1 MAGNLTVLPRTETG
15 IESFQEAFMPF
26 LQLMIQKQLQEQ
38 KDVREDEQREE
49 GLVFKLAEILL
60 DRDPKLD
67 PQRALAEARGS
78 ITKDFTD
85 LDAIDRDFFA
95 ALNPS
100 QRRKAIK
107 NPKFSSFFG
116 RNPDVLGGE
125 EVGGEDTSIGG
136 PLLPPSTLASTATF
150 PEKLGEFPVRAG
162 KAVVGGALKGVKEV
176 PDFLIDA
183 FGGFGRALTGS
194 QETESPSTVA
204 RRDMQKTFGAPSVP
218 EAILS
223 RFQSGRQK
231 IQERGGIGG
240 TIKDLQ
246 DVVGQSD
253 LVQNLLKRFGVRQ

>member
-1 MAGNLTVLPRTETG
+1 MGITVVPRAKSGGEA
-15 IESFQEAFMPF
+15 FQEAFMPL
-26 LQLMIQKQLQEQ
+26 LQLMVQQQFEKQKGE
-38 KDVREDEQREE
+38 REDKQREE
-49 GLVFKLAEILL
+49 DLIFKVAEILL
-60 DRDPKLD
+60 DRDPKAD
-67 PQRALAEARGS
+67 PQRALAEARAS
-78 ITKDFTD
+78 VTKDFTD
-85 LDAIDRDFFA
+85 LDAIDKDFFE
-95 ALNPS
+95 ALNPN
-100 QRRKAIK
+100 QRKKAIK
-107 NPKFSSFFG
+107 NPKFSGFFG
-116 RNPDVLGGE
+116 RNPDVLGVE
-125 EVGGEDTSIGG
+125 EVGAEDVGAGG
-136 PLLPPSTLASTATF
+136 PLLPPSTLPSTATF

-162 KAVVGGALKGVKEV
+162 KAVVGGAFKGVKEV

>member
-1 MAGNLTVLPRTETG
+1 MGITVVPRAKSGGEA
-15 IESFQEAFMPF
+15 FQEALMPF
-26 LQLMIQKQLQEQ
+26 LQLMIQQQFEKQKGE
-38 KDVREDEQREE
+38 REDKQREE
-49 GLVFKLAEILL
+49 ERIDDRVEFLL
-60 DRDPKLD
+60 S
-67 PQRALAEARGS
+67 EGFE
-78 ITKDFTD
+78 KDFDRATARATSSVTGD
-85 LDAIDRDFFA
+85 FTEFDKFISREFTASSPREKKLLREGGTLDDFFE
-95 ALNPS
+95 
-100 QRRKAIK
+100 
-107 NPKFSSFFG
+107 
-116 RNPDVLGGE
+116 RNPGFQE
-125 EVGGEDTSIGG
+125 ETIAGLDKSQPI
-136 PLLPPSTLASTATF
+136 LPPSTLASTATF